1 MLTPL
6 RTALRTPAEC
16 DTVQTLAFAACDD
29 ELTRDDIVAI
39 DAHLAVCLACRERIA
54 RDAAFLRA
62 IRRAVSLETAPQ
74 SLRDR
79 VAQSLQSHAPE
90 NASR

>member
-1 MLTPL
+1 MLTP
-6 RTALRTPAEC
+6 RPTALRTPAEC
-16 DTVQTLAFAACDD
+16 DAVQALAFAACDE

-39 DAHLAVCLACRERIA
+39 DAHLVGCQACQQRIA
-54 RDAAFLRA
+54 RDAAFLQA
-62 IRRAVSLETAPQ
+62 IRRAVSLETAPH

-79 VAQSLQSHAPE
+79 VAQSLQSQAPE

>member
-6 RTALRTPAEC
+6 RTAPRTPAEC
-16 DTVQTLAFAACDD
+16 ETVQALAFAACDD
-29 ELTRDDIVAI
+29 ELSGNDIVAI
-39 DAHLAVCLACRERIA
+39 DAHLVGCLACQQRIA
-54 RDAAFLRA
+54 SDAAFLQA